1 LLVEVLRNLS
11 TVLEMASIDFEG
23 MSLDEVL
30 DLDFMQENFDALGL
44 EEVGDAV
51 NVYEYVNVDNP
62 QIINKLKTNEFSD
75 SLDLEESFK
84 LNTLISILRMDYT
97 KD

>member
-1 LLVEVLRNLS
+1 
-11 TVLEMASIDFEG
+11 MASIDFEG

-51 NVYEYVNVDNP
+51 NVYEYV
-62 QIINKLKTNEFSD
+62 TS
-75 SLDLEESFK
+75 
-84 LNTLISILRMDYT
+84 
-97 KD
+97 